1 MSSLQSLSNCLDC
14 LLPSESAYK
23 FVGSRSRN
31 LQSKPQTKKK
41 IAKNASTLVKV
52 DELIN
57 YQLKTSKIASS
68 NMGVELPN
76 NYHDLQED
84 EENLDL
90 KNEETEYYDFI
101 I

>member
-1 MSSLQSLSNCLDC
+1 
-14 LLPSESAYK
+14 
-23 FVGSRSRN
+23 
-31 LQSKPQTKKK
+31 
-41 IAKNASTLVKV
+41 
-52 DELIN
+52 
-57 YQLKTSKIASS
+57 
-68 NMGVELPN
+68 MGVELPN

>member
-14 LLPSESAYK
+14 LLPSEPANK
-23 FVGSRSRN
+23 FVGGRLRN
-31 LQSKPQTKKK
+31 LQIKPQTKKE
-41 IAKNASTLVKV
+41 IAENASNLVKV

-76 NYHDLQED
+76 NDHDLQED